1 VNVIYSASNGGDYL
15 PVQNEAETCDLGWR
29 LLPETG
35 EIVVCGSTCDTL
47 QVDPSGRVE
56 LLLGCLPF
64 VEPVQ

>member
-15 PVQNEAETCDLGWR
+15 LVQNEAETCDLGWR

-35 EIVVCGSTCDTL
+35 EIVVCGSTCESL
-47 QVDPSGRVE
+47 QADPGGRVE